1 MSYPLLSFQ
10 VLSVAS
16 LLPTVTLLHTHT
28 HSLQVLAPP
37 PTRLPGWHF
46 HTCVHAP
53 ASIWALIPSLSA
65 GSFPG
70 FPSTLSHCIVHL
82 QGALFRLQCEWCL
95 LELYIVQPSIKC
107 HFKSYFLWKGSF
119 SVFHRQ
125 RQYDKIDP
133 WYFSGLSLTFNCTR
147 GKEWHHY
154 LIQNTITTIDC
165 SCSPISPLQSI

>member
-53 ASIWALIPSLSA
+53 AFIWALIPSLSA

-125 RQYDKIDP
+125 RQYDKIP
-133 WYFSGLSLTFNCTR
+133 LLQRPSLCMVGYRKAFLSLLTMGSLR
-147 GKEWHHY
+147 VWDVLS
-154 LIQNTITTIDC
+154 LI
-165 SCSPISPLQSI
+165 